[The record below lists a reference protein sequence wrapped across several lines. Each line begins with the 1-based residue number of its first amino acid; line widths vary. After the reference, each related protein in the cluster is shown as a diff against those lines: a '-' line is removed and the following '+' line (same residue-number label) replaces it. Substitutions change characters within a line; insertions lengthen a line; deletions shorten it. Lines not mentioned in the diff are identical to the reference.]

1 LIPPAPAG
9 PAPSQTPPD
18 AGDAAAGSPPAGDA
32 SSGLARL
39 RRGCPE
45 LAARLRGAERAA
57 ATDAPLL
64 ILGEPGTGRST
75 LARALHGASRRAAG
89 PLVEV
94 DPGSVPSALFES
106 EFFGHRPGAF
116 TGAAAGEGRVAR
128 AAGGTLVLDHVE
140 DLPLASQPKL
150 LRLLAERRYTP
161 LGGED
166 TPADARFIAIGPE
179 DLTARVVRGTF
190 RGDLYYRLEVV
201 AFRLPAL
208 RERRPDL
215 PALLDDLLADL
226 GERFGRPGLRLAPA
240 ARAWMQ
246 EHPWPG
252 NLRQLRNVLERSLIL
267 DGAAAT
273 PPEVPAGGGP
283 AGAAAA
289 GAAAAGAG
297 ATAWVVLDPHPPEAT
312 LPSPAGTGGP
322 AGALPP
328 RPLIEVEKQEIL
340 RALAHTRGHQARA
353 AALLGISRKALWEK
367 RRRYGIP

>member
-1 LIPPAPAG
+1 VTTPDAPSPAAPPAPA
-9 PAPSQTPPD
+9 PQS
-18 AGDAAAGSPPAGDA
+18 
-32 SSGLARL
+32 LERL
-39 RRGCPE
+39 LRGCPA
-45 LAARLRGAERAA
+45 LASRLRGAERAA

-75 LARALHGASRRAAG
+75 LARALHAASRRAAG

-94 DPGSVPSALFES
+94 DPGALPSALFES

-116 TGAAAGEGRVAR
+116 TGAAAGQGRVAR

-140 DLPLASQPKL
+140 ELPLASQPKL

-166 TPADARFIAIGPE
+166 TAADARFIAVGPE
-179 DLTARVVRGTF
+179 DLTARVARGAF
-190 RGDLYYRLEVV
+190 RADLYYRLEVV
-201 AFRLPAL
+201 AFRLPPL

-215 PALLDDLLADL
+215 PALLDELLADL
-226 GERFGRPGLRLAPA
+226 GERFGRPGLVLAPA

-267 DGAAAT
+267 GGGEPT
-273 PPEVPAGGGP
+273 PPGRAAVAAGVPAGILDPPPPDAALPPGSAAL
-283 AGAAAA
+283 AGAA
-289 GAAAAGAG
+289 GAAPGDAQA
-297 ATAWVVLDPHPPEAT
+297 
-312 LPSPAGTGGP
+312 
-322 AGALPP
+322 PP
-328 RPLIEVEKQEIL
+328 RPLLEIEKEQIL
-340 RALAHTRGHQARA
+340 RALAHTRGHQGRA